1 MSARK
6 PRTNGI
12 ERAFQI
18 LECLVDLGDCATAYQ
33 IAKHIGAPLSTIY
46 ETIALLERMEV
57 LRRCGGE
64 GKYYLGS
71 RMLFYGLAYTG
82 FIEEDEIYRHE
93 ADALCRAS
101 GENVQICI
109 RDGDFMVVAA
119 MVEAGDHFHI
129 SSRPG
134 SRTPLNW
141 SASGRLL
148 IGHLS
153 PEERAEIF
161 ERAKPSATGRALTDP
176 EELESVCADAWNQG
190 YCVQIAESDFAVAC
204 IAAPVKNTKDE
215 CMATISLV
223 VPETTAKER
232 GEQLSRLVMASAR
245 NIEKQLGWQPATYR
259 SKPIPKAA
267 F

>member
-1 MSARK
+1 MPPRK

-18 LECLVDLGDCATAYQ
+18 LECLVELGDSATAYQ
-33 IAKHIGAPLSTIY
+33 IAKRIGAPLSTIY

-57 LRRCGGE
+57 LRRSGGE
-64 GKYYLGS
+64 GKYFLGP
-71 RMLFYGLAYTG
+71 RLLFYGLAYTSQME
-82 FIEEDEIYRHE
+82 EEDIYRHE
-93 ADALCRAS
+93 ADALSRAS

-148 IGHLS
+148 IGHLT

-161 ERAKPSATGRALTDP
+161 ARATPSATGRALVDP
-176 EELESVCADAWNQG
+176 DALEKACAEAWEQG
-190 YCVQIAESDFAVAC
+190 YCIQIAESDFAVAC
-204 IAAPVKNTKDE
+204 IAAPVKDADGT
-215 CMATISLV
+215 CRATISLV
-223 VPETTAKER
+223 VPETTAAEKGER
-232 GEQLSRLVMASAR
+232 LSRLVMASAR
-245 NIEKQLGWQPATYR
+245 NIEKALGWQPATWAR
-259 SKPIPKAA
+259 RPDAS
-267 F
+267 

>member
-1 MSARK
+1 MPPRK

-18 LECLVDLGDCATAYQ
+18 LECLVELGDSATAYQ
-33 IAKHIGAPLSTIY
+33 IAKRIGAPLSTIY

-64 GKYYLGS
+64 GKYFLGS
-71 RMLFYGLAYTG
+71 RLLFYGLAYTSQLE
-82 FIEEDEIYRHE
+82 EEDVYRHE
-93 ADALCRAS
+93 AEALSRAS

-109 RDGDFMVVAA
+109 RDGDHMVVSA
-119 MVEAGDHFHI
+119 MVEAGDNFHI

-148 IGHLS
+148 IGHLT

-161 ERAKPSATGRALTDP
+161 ARAKPSATGRALVDP
-176 EELESVCADAWNQG
+176 EELEKACAEAWKQG

-204 IAAPVKNTKDE
+204 IAAPVKDADGT
-215 CMATISLV
+215 CRATISLV
-223 VPETTAKER
+223 VPETAAAEKGER
-232 GEQLSRLVMASAR
+232 LSRLVMASAR
-245 NIEKQLGWQPATYR
+245 NIEKQLGWQPATWAR
-259 SKPIPKAA
+259 RPNAS
-267 F
+267 